1 MVSEE
6 EIIIT
11 FLFKRSGKPK
21 LSFSDLYLTLSM
33 NLNWFTPEG
42 AKEFVSFALKQKL
55 LIKKGEAIT
64 PNFDYNKIVVP
75 VGFTPSKMAF
85 GEKEVKKR
93 DEKEETVLN
102 KIVKQLVEKTDLD
115 KRQIVEKIN
124 ATAKEKNISTEVAAL
139 LIGKEYNAS
148 LEDFFKEIE
157 ENIFTTKNF
166 IIFFFNLI
174 IGV

>member
-33 NLNWFTPEG
+33 DLNWFTPEG

-55 LIKKGEAIT
+55 LTKKGEAIT
-64 PNFDYNKIVVP
+64 PNFDYGKIVVP
-75 VGFTPSKMAF
+75 VGFTPSKRVF
-85 GEKEVKKR
+85 EEKETKKR
-93 DEKEETVLN
+93 DEKVETVLN

-115 KRQIVEKIN
+115 ESQVIEKIN
-124 ATAKEKNISTEVAAL
+124 ATSKEKNITTEVAAL
-139 LIGKEYNAS
+139 LIGEEYNVS
-148 LEDFFKEIE
+148 LVDFFKEIE
-157 ENIFTTKNF
+157 ETIFT
-166 IIFFFNLI
+166 
-174 IGV
+174 

>member
-55 LIKKGEAIT
+55 LTKKGEVIT
-64 PNFDYNKIVVP
+64 PNFDYEKIVVP
-75 VGFTPSKMAF
+75 VGFTPSKRIF
-85 GEKEVKKR
+85 EEKETKKR
-93 DEKEETVLN
+93 DEKVETVLN

-115 KRQIVEKIN
+115 ESQVIEKIN
-124 ATAKEKNISTEVAAL
+124 ATSKEKNITTEVAAL
-139 LIGKEYNAS
+139 LIGKEYNVS
-148 LEDFFKEIE
+148 LVDFFKEIE
-157 ENIFTTKNF
+157 ETIFT
-166 IIFFFNLI
+166 
-174 IGV
+174 

>member
-55 LIKKGEAIT
+55 LTKKGEAIT
-64 PNFDYNKIVVP
+64 PNFDYEKIVVP
-75 VGFTPSKMAF
+75 VGFTPSKRVF
-85 GEKEVKKR
+85 EEKETKKR
-93 DEKEETVLN
+93 DEKVETVLN

-115 KRQIVEKIN
+115 ESQVIEKIN
-124 ATAKEKNISTEVAAL
+124 ATSKEKNITTEVAAL
-139 LIGKEYNAS
+139 LIGKEYNVS
-148 LEDFFKEIE
+148 LVDFFKEIE
-157 ENIFTTKNF
+157 ETIFT
-166 IIFFFNLI
+166 
-174 IGV
+174 